1 MAMTNKL
8 TITLVLLISI
18 AFFHCLAFRLEFEEF
33 EPRQQQEEQEGPGAG
48 HGGSSGRGWEEEAT
62 NNPYHFKERSFKSW
76 FQSKEVG
83 YMKMLPKFTKRSST
97 LFRGIENHRFMFM
110 EMEPNTFLVPHH
122 VDADFVFIVLQGK
135 GMIGFVTDKTKESF
149 EIKKGDVVRVP
160 SGVTHFF
167 TNTNETV
174 PLRLAKIAV
183 PVNTPGHFQ
192 ANFPSRSKF
201 QQSYFSGFSNDVLSA
216 SFNIPEELVGSLI
229 RGSQQMG
236 QGIIR
241 RVSPEQIKELTEHAT
256 SPSNK
261 HKEKGKGK
269 EKDTST
275 MWNPFNIFKE
285 DPIYSNDFGHLHEA
299 HPKKFSQLQD
309 LDISVSW
316 INMTQ
321 GSLFLPHYNSKTT
334 FVVFVE
340 NGCARFEMASPYT
353 FQGEQQQQQ
362 KPWFE
367 QEQGEEQEQE
377 EEEMSGQVHKF
388 VSRVCKGEVFIIPAG
403 HPFAVLAQDQN
414 YVAVGF
420 GINAFNSKRT
430 FLAGQENMLNNL
442 DKVATRLSFGVGSK
456 MAEKLFT
463 SQNYSYFA
471 PTDRSR
477 QFPEKRKP
485 SFQSIF
491 NIAGF

>member
-8 TITLVLLISI
+8 TITLLLLISI
-18 AFFHCLAFRLEFEEF
+18 AFFHCLAFHLEFEEF
-33 EPRQQQEEQEGPGAG
+33 EPRQQQEEQEGPG
-48 HGGSSGRGWEEEAT
+48 GSSGRGWEEEET

-76 FQSKEVG
+76 FRSKEVG
-83 YMKMLPKFTKRSST
+83 FMKMLPKFTKRSST

-122 VDADFVFIVLQGK
+122 LDADFVLIVLQ
-135 GMIGFVTDKTKESF
+135 
-149 EIKKGDVVRVP
+149 
-160 SGVTHFF
+160 
-167 TNTNETV
+167 
-174 PLRLAKIAV
+174 
-183 PVNTPGHFQ
+183 
-192 ANFPSRSKF
+192 
-201 QQSYFSGFSNDVLSA
+201 
-216 SFNIPEELVGSLI
+216 ELVGSLI

-236 QGIIR
+236 QGLIR
-241 RVSPEQIKELTEHAT
+241 RVSPEQIKELAEHAT

-269 EKDTST
+269 GKGKDKDTST
-275 MWNPFNIFKE
+275 MWNPFNLLTQ
-285 DPIYSNDFGHLHEA
+285 DPIYSNDFGHFHEA

-309 LDISVSW
+309 LDIAVSW
-316 INMTQ
+316 VNMTQ
-321 GSLFLPHYNSKTT
+321 GSVFLPQFNSKAT
-334 FVVFVE
+334 FVTFVE
-340 NGCARFEMASPYT
+340 NGCARYEMASPYT

-362 KPWFE
+362 QKPWF
-367 QEQGEEQEQE
+367 EQGEEQEQE

-403 HPFAVLAQDQN
+403 HPTAVLAQDQN
-414 YVAVGF
+414 FVAVGF
-420 GINAFNSKRT
+420 GIHAFNSKRT
-430 FLAGQENMLNNL
+430 FLAGQENMLKNL
-442 DKVATRLSFGVGSK
+442 DKVATKLSFGVGSK

-471 PTDRSR
+471 PTDRSH